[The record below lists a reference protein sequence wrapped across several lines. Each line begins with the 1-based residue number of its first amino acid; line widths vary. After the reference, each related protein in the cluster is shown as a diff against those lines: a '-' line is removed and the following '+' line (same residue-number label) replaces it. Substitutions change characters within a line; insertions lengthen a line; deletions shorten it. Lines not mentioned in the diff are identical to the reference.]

1 MEVWKENFT
10 LVRQLS
16 RTQSKRFG
24 QSFLLQEKSSKK
36 LVVFKL
42 IDKSN
47 SIGYQQLKNEN
58 IFTLSQKGLPEILGS
73 FENETQFG
81 IYKKYEE
88 GETFDLFW
96 KGVKRSKRKEKLEVV
111 INNLQPL
118 FQHLEEQ
125 NITHA
130 DIKPENIIVQ
140 EKNGKLDCAL
150 IDFGLAFDRTDLPNR
165 KTLFQLGY
173 ASPELILNRLDCT
186 DPSTDIFSLCLVIYK
201 LWSGKLPLSSPN
213 PAMMTQLQITYPI
226 EKAWKIPKSLWK
238 VLEKGLAKHRFKLP
252 ANKMTKQ
259 EVSIALKEANKK
271 RYGNFSDFQK
281 AINSI

>member
-1 MEVWKENFT
+1 MEAWKENFT

-16 RTQSKRFG
+16 RKQSKRFG
-24 QSFLLQEKSSKK
+24 VTFLLQENSSKK

-42 IDKSN
+42 SDKSN
-47 SIGYQQLKNEN
+47 IIGYQQLKNEKEFN
-58 IFTLSQKGLPEILGS
+58 FILKGLPTILDS

-81 IYKKYEE
+81 IYKEFEE
-88 GETFDLFW
+88 GETIDLFW
-96 KGVKRSKRKEKLEVV
+96 KSVKRCKRKEKLKE
-111 INNLQPL
+111 ISNNLQPL

-140 EKNGKLDCAL
+140 QKNGKLECAL
-150 IDFGLAFDRTDLPNR
+150 IDFGLAFDRTDLPER

-173 ASPELILNRLDCT
+173 ASPELILNRLDCV

-201 LWSGKLPLSSPN
+201 LWTGKLPLSSSH

-226 EKAWKIPKSLWK
+226 EKVWKIPKSLWK
-238 VLEKGLAKHRFKLP
+238 VLEKSLVKHHFKLP
-252 ANKMTKQ
+252 ANIMDKD
-259 EVSIALKEANKK
+259 EVKIALKEANTR
-271 RYGNFSDFQK
+271 RYRNFLDFQK

>member
-1 MEVWKENFT
+1 MEIWKENFT

-16 RTQSKRFG
+16 RQQSKRFG
-24 QSFLLQEKSSKK
+24 LTFLLQENTSKK

-42 IDKSN
+42 SNKSN
-47 SIGYQQLKNEN
+47 LIGYQQLKNE
-58 IFTLSQKGLPEILGS
+58 FTFDFSQKGLPSILDS
-73 FENETQFG
+73 FENETHFG

-88 GETFDLFW
+88 GETIDLFW
-96 KGVKRSKRKEKLEVV
+96 KGVKRFKKKEKLNEI

-118 FQHLEEQ
+118 FQRLEEQ

-130 DIKPENIIVQ
+130 DIKPENIIIRQ
-140 EKNGKLDCAL
+140 ENGKLECAL
-150 IDFGLAFDRTDLPNR
+150 IDFGLAFNRTDLPER

-173 ASPELILNRLDCT
+173 ASPELILNRLDCV

-201 LWSGKLPLSSPN
+201 LWTGKLPLSSSH

-226 EKAWKIPKSLWK
+226 EKTWKIPKNLWK
-238 VLEKGLAKHRFKLP
+238 VLAKGLVKHHFKLP
-252 ANKMTKQ
+252 ANKMTKD
-259 EVSIALKEANKK
+259 EVSVALKEANTK
-271 RYGNFSDFQK
+271 RYRNFSDFQK